1 MHSKA
6 GLKQARMNSGRVPG
20 TLSRGANSGALLALE
35 RLRRR
40 YKPDCVRI
48 LFVGEAPPAS
58 GRFFYR
64 GDSGLYRAVRD
75 TFIAACPS
83 LPKPGFLDAFRAF
96 GCYLVD
102 LCGTPVDQLPRS
114 TRTNICRESEV
125 RLARTIQA
133 LRPIVIVTLVRS
145 IRVNVNRAQTAAG
158 WSGLHLELPYPG
170 RWKHHRVEFQ
180 RQLVPVL
187 KTLSQ
192 PSQPSQI
199 KPGD

>member
-6 GLKQARMNSGRVPG
+6 GSKQARMDSGRVAG
-20 TLSRGANSGALLALE
+20 ILSRDTNRGALLARE
-35 RLRRR
+35 RVRRLYR
-40 YKPDCVRI
+40 PDRVRI

-58 GRFFYR
+58 GRFFYQ
-64 GDSGLYRAVRD
+64 GDSGLYRAVRG
-75 TFIAACPS
+75 TFIAAFPS
-83 LPKPGFLDAFRAF
+83 LPKMGFLDAFRAF

-114 TRTNICRESEV
+114 TRTSICRAAEV

-133 LRPIVIVTLVRS
+133 LRPTVIVTLVRS
-145 IRVNVNRAQTAAG
+145 IRANVNRAQTAAG

-192 PSQPSQI
+192 PSQSSQI
-199 KPGD
+199 KAGD